1 MNSETVTICLHH
13 KGNMTWQYGKIAGMT
28 SRPNEAGEPR
38 YGALNRNYFYT
49 KYVEN
54 ALELFF

>member
-1 MNSETVTICLHH
+1 
-13 KGNMTWQYGKIAGMT
+13 MTWQYGKIAGMT